1 MNYVQTSSFQAK
13 AKICD
18 MVSFLQKNHKRFTSA
33 KRGVKHAAGEQC
45 HCLLISMGVSLLVKG
60 HTTEK

>member
-18 MVSFLQKNHKRFTSA
+18 MVSFLQKKIIKGSLVQ
-33 KRGVKHAAGEQC
+33 KEVLKHTAGGYVIVYLFQ
-45 HCLLISMGVSLLVKG
+45 
-60 HTTEK
+60 